1 MSFSTWLEQ
10 FKKGPIYQ
18 QLQSEYDVIEGL
30 PGTLEIPF
38 GHKIARRFGVTPAM
52 LSRSKD
58 LPVVDDTTYIDIRP
72 FYFIDNI
79 CSAGE
84 PVYDLCCGEW
94 FYSKFYPNIIGID
107 IVNYGWNRV
116 EDIDFTWVK
125 NHENEL
131 ENFICLFPQ
140 GYLSNL
146 TQPSLKSISN
156 MLKPKGY
163 GYFSMSNFQTH
174 NNSLNED
181 SLRNLPS
188 ITTKELTW
196 SKVPFTSG
204 CIGNFNW
211 FFQKH

>member
-10 FKKGPIYQ
+10 FKKGLIYQ
-18 QLQSEYDVIEGL
+18 QLESEYDVIEGL

-52 LSRSKD
+52 LLRSKD
-58 LPVVDDTTYIDIRP
+58 LPVVDDTTYIDIRS

-79 CSAGE
+79 CSKEE
-84 PVYDLCCGEW
+84 PVYDLCCGEL
-94 FYSKFYPNIIGID
+94 FYSKFYTNIIGID

-116 EDIDFTWVK
+116 GDIDFTWVK

-140 GYLSNL
+140 GYLANH
-146 TQPSLKSISN
+146 TQVSLNNISN

-163 GYFSMSNFQTH
+163 GYFSMSNFQTYG
-174 NNSLNED
+174 NSFSED
-181 SLRNLPS
+181 TIRELSL

-196 SKVPFTSG
+196 SKFPFTSG

-211 FFQKH
+211 VFQKN